1 MVSVGPAK
9 FVQGLFWNINSL
21 FMKVT
26 NEADSPFS
34 LPSDNF
40 NLRADRGPAASDF
53 RYLLSGFISKRL
65 PAGFAV
71 STIFQTTSALPYNIT
86 TGFDDNGDT
95 VINDR
100 PFGVGRNSARGAARW
115 EIGSRLS
122 WGVDFGPEQQQT
134 GGPQVRMVRV
144 GGGDGAA
151 PPSLPGMAT
160 KKYRLEFYAQAFN
173 LLNHANLGTF
183 SGVMTSPFF
192 GHATSAQS
200 PRRFELGLRMNF

>member
-1 MVSVGPAK
+1 
-9 FVQGLFWNINSL
+9 
-21 FMKVT
+21 
-26 NEADSPFS
+26 
-34 LPSDNF
+34 
-40 NLRADRGPAASDF
+40 GPAATDIRHLF
-53 RYLLSGFISKRL
+53 SGFISKRL
-65 PAGFAV
+65 PRGFAV

-95 VINDR
+95 AINDR
-100 PFGVGRNSARGAARW
+100 PSGVGRNSARGAARW

-122 WGVDFGPEQQQT
+122 WGIDFGPDQQPAA
-134 GGPQVRMVRV
+134 GGPQVRMIRV

-173 LLNHANLGTF
+173 LLNHANLATF

-200 PRRFELGLRMNF
+200 PRRLELGMRVNF